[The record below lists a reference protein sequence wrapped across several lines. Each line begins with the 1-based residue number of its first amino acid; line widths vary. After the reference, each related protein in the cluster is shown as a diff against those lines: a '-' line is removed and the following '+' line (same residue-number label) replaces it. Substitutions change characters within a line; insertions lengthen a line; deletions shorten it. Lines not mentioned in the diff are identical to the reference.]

1 MIDRIR
7 ARFPHL
13 SIGVYA
19 LEPGGP
25 VSVEVFTP
33 DGSRFSKTAATAAEA
48 FTAVFGPLPEEA
60 PAEEISHDEPVSV
73 PAVDPFD

>member
-7 ARFPHL
+7 ALYPHL

-19 LEPGGP
+19 LDPGGL

-33 DGSRFSKTAATAAEA
+33 DGSRFSKTAPTEAEC
-48 FTAVFGPLPEEA
+48 FTAIFGPLPDEA
-60 PAEEISHDEPVSV
+60 PVEEIKEDERAPV
-73 PAVDPFD
+73 VDPFD